1 MKMGKYT
8 STAAHNPEFG
18 WRTSVMVIYVAPII
32 THFPNLSISAYGF
45 GDMEEG
51 NHIPPPTHDPQKQ
64 KEEKKQL
71 TIPKSTRWRT
81 KRIFIQIPQDK
92 NSINWIIHVSSI
104 LFD

>member
-1 MKMGKYT
+1 
-8 STAAHNPEFG
+8 
-18 WRTSVMVIYVAPII
+18 MVIYVAPII

-71 TIPKSTRWRT
+71 TIPKSTR
-81 KRIFIQIPQDK
+81 
-92 NSINWIIHVSSI
+92 
-104 LFD
+104 